1 MSGGSDLRQS
11 ATPVRAIVFM
21 VSAMALFAGMDA
33 INKTLTQGYA
43 IPQIMAVR
51 FAIFVAIACL
61 VARRGPW
68 LVLQTRAP
76 WWQALRTGVLLLEM
90 TSFVL
95 SFRYL
100 PLADVHAVAAASP
113 LLVTALAALFLRE
126 KVDAIGWGLVTG
138 GLVGAA
144 LVVGPAF
151 ESFGP
156 AMWFAVAGAFLWGV
170 YQVITRRVAS
180 LDHADITTLHTP
192 LVGFAVLGTLALF
205 DWRAPDATG
214 WLLLASGGAMGGLAH
229 LLLIRALAT
238 APASELQPYN
248 YFLLV
253 FAAALGATVYGDIPG
268 AWTWVGAGIVVLC
281 GIAAMRRR

>member
-1 MSGGSDLRQS
+1 VPDGATNARLR
-11 ATPVRAIVFM
+11 AVLLMIA
-21 VSAMALFAGMDA
+21 AMAMFAAMDA

-43 IPQIMAVR
+43 IAQIMAVR
-51 FAIFVAIACL
+51 FALFIAIACA

-68 LVLQTRAP
+68 LVLETRAP
-76 WWQALRTGVLLLEM
+76 WWQALRTAVLLLEM
-90 TSFVL
+90 TCFVL

-100 PLADVHAVAAASP
+100 PLADVHAVAAAAP
-113 LLVTALAALFLRE
+113 LLATALAALFLKER
-126 KVDAIGWGLVTG
+126 VDAVGWALVAG

-156 AMWFAVAGAFLWGV
+156 AMWFAVAGTFLWGL
-170 YQVITRRVAS
+170 YQVITRRVAA

-192 LVGFAVLGTLALF
+192 LAGLVVLGALAVF
-205 DWRAPDATG
+205 DWRAPDGEG
-214 WLLLASGGAMGGLAH
+214 WVLLLAGGFMGALAH
-229 LLLIRALAT
+229 LLLIRALAA

-253 FAAALGATVYGDIPG
+253 FATLLGVAVYGDVPG
-268 AWTWVGAGIVVLC
+268 PWTWVGAAVVVAC
-281 GIAAMRRR
+281 GILAMRRHAAH